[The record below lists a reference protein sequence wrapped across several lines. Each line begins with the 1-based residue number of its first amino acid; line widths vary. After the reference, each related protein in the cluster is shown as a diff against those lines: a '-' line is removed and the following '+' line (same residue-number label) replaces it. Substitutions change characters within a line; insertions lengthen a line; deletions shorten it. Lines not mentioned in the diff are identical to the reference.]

1 MVNSAED
8 LLAHILE
15 HDKRYDREAY
25 RFVSEALGFTV
36 ERSGRTGHVTG
47 KELCEGMREFALQ
60 SFGRL
65 ARTVLAT
72 WGLRRTEDVGEIVFN
87 MVEAGLLR
95 KTDEDRRE
103 DFRDVFSFEEAFDR
117 GFELHIHS
125 EKSDD
130 ERREP

>member
-1 MVNSAED
+1 MANSAED
-8 LLAHILE
+8 LLAQILA

-36 ERSGRTGHVTG
+36 ERAGRTGHVTG
-47 KELCEGMREFALQ
+47 KELCEGMRDFALQ

-72 WGLRRTEDVGEIVFN
+72 WGLKRTEDVGEIVFN

-103 DFRDVFSFEEAFDR
+103 DFRDVFTFEEAFDR
-117 GFELHIHS
+117 GFVIHIDA
-125 EKSDD
+125 EEPGD
-130 ERREP
+130 ERRES